1 MSINNNY
8 REKIFKDDTPKINL
22 LQSIFRGYA
31 DNLHDL
37 SFVSKYELVTSR
49 ANEIIRDNILLL
61 GNSSQLLHP
70 VGAQGFNLALRNVDD
85 MINCILADSCFKNLR
100 NLIDLERNSTFSY
113 VDFATNILAN
123 NRIPSRIVSTVA
135 FKLLKSSTIIK
146 SKFIETILGIKNYPY
161 LSIGVKE

>member
-8 REKIFKDDTPKINL
+8 KEKIFKGETPNIKL
-22 LQSIFRGYA
+22 LQSIFKDYA

-70 VGAQGFNLALRNVDD
+70 VGAQGFNLALRYVDD

-100 NLIDLERNSTFSY
+100 SLINLERNSTFSY

-123 NRIPSRIVSTVA
+123 NRIPSRIVSIAA
-135 FKLLKSSTIIK
+135 FNILKSSAFIK
-146 SKFIETILGIKNYPY
+146 SKFMESILGIKNYPY